1 MTMGNSYAKT
11 PNEYIYEWMNEYI
24 YINQYKD
31 NIKSSKSALIM
42 YSNQLL
48 DFPERTLES

>member
-1 MTMGNSYAKT
+1 M
-11 PNEYIYEWMNEYI
+11 NEYVYI

-42 YSNQLL
+42 YGNQLL
-48 DFPERTLES
+48 DFPRERWNHNTSNFNHNGRRYK